1 MQNKK
6 MTKENKIAL
15 ITGANA
21 GIGKELSIL
30 ISSLKY
36 HVLLLGRNLNRLKK
50 VNDKIKIDNGIS
62 TIVNLDLQ
70 DFKGID
76 RLGLEIFKKFNKLD
90 LLILNAGILG
100 TLGPITHQEPEEF
113 EEVIKINLIA
123 NFRLIRSLE
132 PLLKKSKKAN
142 IIFISS
148 GAAHGSRAYWG
159 AYSVSKA
166 ALEQLANIWSAETKK
181 SNIKIHIINPGA
193 TRTEMRAK
201 AMPGENPESIQT
213 AEMSAK
219 KIINLIKKDL

>member
-30 ISSLKY
+30 ISSFKY

-201 AMPGENPESIQT
+201 AMPGENPKSIQT

-219 KIINLIKKDL
+219 KIINLIKNDL

>member
-30 ISSLKY
+30 ISSFKY

-201 AMPGENPESIQT
+201 AMPGENPKSIQT

-219 KIINLIKKDL
+219 KIINQIKNDL

>member
-70 DFKGID
+70 DFKGVD

-201 AMPGENPESIQT
+201 AMPGENPKSIQT

-219 KIINLIKKDL
+219 KIINQIKNDL